1 MYTVEDEEAGE
12 SNQAPGRKEDG
23 DCGDGDFSGKIG
35 QIDTSGAAAARKD
48 VLIGR
53 DKRPTVTGCCVLPRG
68 GRNVLINHLI
78 NLEGNLGANLLVFG
92 VKCERF
98 ACKHLERVKKCHF
111 QKKKT

>member
-12 SNQAPGRKEDG
+12 SNQAPGRKED
-23 DCGDGDFSGKIG
+23 CGDGDFSGKIG
-35 QIDTSGAAAARKD
+35 QIDTSGAAACKD

-68 GRNVLINHLI
+68 ARNVLINHLI
-78 NLEGNLGANLLVFG
+78 NLEGNLGASLLVFG

-98 ACKHLERVKKCHF
+98 ACKQLKRVKKRHF
-111 QKKKT
+111 QKKN